1 MSRPLVSLA
10 LALLPALALAAGEPA
25 RPESRGPDL
34 SHPWTLGSRL
44 PAFEGRNLA
53 DRTGGK
59 LALSAFAGR
68 PMLVNLWASWC
79 GPCVS
84 ELPGLGR
91 LHGTFGPRGLQVVG
105 VSIDDHVSEAE
116 MVAGDLDLKFTLL
129 FDQTRAA
136 SDAWRAASIPASFLY
151 DREGRLVW
159 RHSGVLRFDD
169 PAFVA
174 ALEQVVAKP

>member
-1 MSRPLVSLA
+1 MRLRPFVLLLA
-10 LALLPALALAAGEPA
+10 LVPGLVFAAGEPV

-34 SHPWTLGSRL
+34 GHPFTLGSRV

-53 DRTGGK
+53 DRAGGRLS
-59 LALSAFAGR
+59 LAKFAGR

-79 GPCVS
+79 GPCVA

-91 LHGTFGPRGLQVVG
+91 LHGTFGPRGLEIVG
-105 VSIDDHVSEAE
+105 VSIDDHASEAE
-116 MVAGDLDLKFTLL
+116 MVAGDLELKFTLL
-129 FDQTRAA
+129 FDQDRKA
-136 SDAWRAASIPASFLY
+136 SDTWRAESIPASFLY

-169 PAFVA
+169 PDFKA